1 MNNNILIPLALLLI
15 VGLLYVYSQPEKN
28 RLMGVLVVVAVV
40 IFLGLIDMKESFL
53 NSEPAPLNY
62 SMGSCS
68 NLDLTNNTANQY
80 RWNYDNL
87 LLKANDPKE
96 PKCPYGRT
104 PCYAPLISDVTIF
117 SPVGDGIK
125 LTEDLASKTFP
136 HVDGTPNS
144 PQSLFMLSHNI
155 TSPACCPSTF
165 STDRGC
171 VCLTKAQRNMLNGR
185 GGNRRAP
192 DEY

>member
-15 VGLLYVYSQPEKN
+15 VGLLYVCSQPEKN

-53 NSEPAPLNY
+53 NSESAPLNY

-87 LLKANDPKE
+87 QLKANDPKE
-96 PKCPYGRT
+96 PKCPYSRT